1 MARPKSE
8 KLPYFAELLD
18 ILYLNQ
24 VNKEI
29 KFHYWGTHIKNVN
42 TITEILVI
50 SSGDEMLDDWWNG
63 VKAKD
68 GSGRGYKSDTVN
80 HFKNIKSKKFR
91 YIDDKICKVYRK
103 MSIEEAVDKLEKTI
117 CEREYKTDKLLDKEL
132 CLQIL
137 GIFRKSEALKE
148 SYYVNRLTILVN
160 NNQFKLFFA
169 HVLYHIA
176 SNFQRMSNSVTLLDN
191 SKSKDANID
200 ILYDLQSDFEKGLF
214 YDSVVREIIVT
225 PNPEQE
231 VIETTT
237 TTIIETKRLSS
248 KNKNADYY
256 TFTLG
261 FEYEHFREYHHI
273 ESVEINNRL
282 FTEDEIEI
290 KEFEKEDSKWS
301 FKKNYKVTNIE
312 KSQTYNIKIVQ
323 KSIINFPV
331 GEIIYRLP
339 MSASKFK
346 FIAKMSEINKKDKNN
361 FKISGS
367 FLGAFKHKDR
377 VRFLESNNHL
387 FEVEIDR
394 YTPVGAGVK
403 IDIRPHN
410 KLLKYTPPE

>member
-1 MARPKSE
+1 MKRKNTIFPHFSKLLLLLEENKE
-8 KLPYFAELLD
+8 KLKKDTSKWGTNFQNVNLIMD
-18 ILYLNQ
+18 IL
-24 VNKEI
+24 VN
-29 KFHYWGTHIKNVN
+29 
-42 TITEILVI
+42 
-50 SSGDEMLDDWWNG
+50 SSHDKDVYDWWNKKEG
-63 VKAKD
+63 V
-68 GSGRGYKSDTVN
+68 GYSMSEVSQ
-80 HFKNIKSKKFR
+80 FKNLKEPLEENSNKCIHSKIQKC
-91 YIDDKICKVYRK
+91 YQKVD
-103 MSIEEAVDKLEKTI
+103 MNIAVDNINSTLNDLYYDVRFLDSSLCSDILSIFTK
-117 CEREYKTDKLLDKEL
+117 DKNFKSSQYVRQMLNLIDKE
-132 CLQIL
+132 
-137 GIFRKSEALKE
+137 
-148 SYYVNRLTILVN
+148 
-160 NNQFKLFFA
+160 QFHMFFA

-176 SNFQRMSNSVTLLDN
+176 SNFQRMSNSVYLIND

-200 ILYDLQSDFEKGLF
+200 ILYELQSDFEKGLF
-214 YDSVVREIIVT
+214 YDSVVREIIIT
-225 PNPEQE
+225 PNPKDG
-231 VIETTT
+231 VSKTTT
-237 TTIIETKRLSS
+237 TTRIETKILSS
-248 KNKNADYY
+248 KNINADYY

-261 FEYEHFREYHHI
+261 FEYEHFREEHNI
-273 ESVEINNRL
+273 ESIEVNNKL
-282 FTEDEIEI
+282 FTKDEIEI
-290 KEFEKEDSKWS
+290 KQFEKEDSKWA
-301 FKKNYKVTNIE
+301 FKRNYTVKNIE